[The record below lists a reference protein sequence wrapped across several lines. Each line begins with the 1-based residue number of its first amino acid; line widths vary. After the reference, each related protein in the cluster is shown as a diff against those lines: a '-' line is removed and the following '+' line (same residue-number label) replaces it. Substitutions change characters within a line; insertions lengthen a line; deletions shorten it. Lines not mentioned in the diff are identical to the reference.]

1 MLKVGRHFR
10 LSGSAKAVVGRD
22 DAENTFIEGLAA
34 GRWLFEAT
42 AGGSPLTL
50 LMGSETEEELGW
62 AARLT
67 ARYSDLKESESV
79 SVLAR
84 RGDQR
89 VLRTVVPASEAEI
102 APKRL

>member
-1 MLKVGRHFR
+1 
-10 LSGSAKAVVGRD
+10 
-22 DAENTFIEGLAA
+22 
-34 GRWLFEAT
+34 
-42 AGGSPLTL
+42 
-50 LMGSETEEELGW
+50 MGSETGEELEW

-89 VLRTVVPASEAEI
+89 VLRAVAPASEAEI
-102 APKRL
+102 APMRL